1 MPLLRRFFFCQKA
14 GSSQLLVKNRM
25 NVFCYP
31 GRRAGF
37 FKNSGAGFAY
47 ENRKQWVCG
56 ELYANRGVC
65 RAGFFKNPG
74 PRFALGNGI
83 LIPHFVPQFLRDKY
97 WM

>member
-37 FKNSGAGFAY
+37 FKNSGAGCAY
-47 ENRKQWVCG
+47 ENRKQWLCG
-56 ELYANRGVC
+56 DSSANSDGA
-65 RAGFFKNPG
+65 RAAFPNFSG